1 MMSFSLTKLIV
12 NPESLPKNDLGF
24 SHNDILNTWAM
35 KSIDFKAKKELELNW
50 VLFNKVLRSM
60 STEKEPK
67 PGERHHKPSVHQNSV
82 RHPSS
87 K

>member
-1 MMSFSLTKLIV
+1 
-12 NPESLPKNDLGF
+12 
-24 SHNDILNTWAM
+24 M
-35 KSIDFKAKKELELNW
+35 KSIDFKAKKEPELNW

-67 PGERHHKPSVHQNSV
+67 PGKRHHKPSVHQNSIS
-82 RHPSS
+82 HPSS